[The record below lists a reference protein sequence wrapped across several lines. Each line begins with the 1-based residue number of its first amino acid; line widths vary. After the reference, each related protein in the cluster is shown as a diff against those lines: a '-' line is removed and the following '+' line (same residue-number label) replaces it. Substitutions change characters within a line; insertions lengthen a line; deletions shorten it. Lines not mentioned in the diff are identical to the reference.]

1 MGEWTTLETARGP
14 VAAWQ
19 VRPRDEPRG
28 GLVIIQEIFG
38 ANAHIRNVAEHYAE
52 AGYATLAPAFFDLV
66 EPGVELPYD
75 PSAHDRGRELI
86 GKLGFDAALDVVSA
100 AAGALAW
107 AGKVGTVGY
116 CWGGTVAFMSALRLG
131 LPGVSYYGSRNRLFL
146 QDMPEGGTLP
156 APVIFHFGEQDGSI
170 PPEAIALHRDRLP
183 GMPVFTYPAGHAFNR
198 DASPDIYHAA
208 SAELALSRS
217 LAFLAEHVG

>member
-19 VRPRDEPRG
+19 ARPAGEPRG

-38 ANAHIRNVAEHYAE
+38 ANAHIRSVAERYAE

-75 PSAHDRGRELI
+75 PSAHDRGRELV
-86 GKLGFDAALDVVSA
+86 GKLGFDAALDIVSA
-100 AAGALAW
+100 AAAALLP

-116 CWGGTVAFMSALRLG
+116 CWGGTVAFLSALRLG
-131 LPGVSYYGSRNRLFL
+131 LPAVSYYGSRNRLFL
-146 QDMPEGGTLP
+146 AEMPAGAMLP
-156 APVIFHFGEQDGSI
+156 APVMFHFGEQDATIS
-170 PPEAIALHRDRLP
+170 PDAIQLHRERLP
-183 GMPVFTYPAGHAFNR
+183 DMPIHTYPAGHAFNR
-198 DASPDIYHAA
+198 DATPEIYDAA